1 MTFGHYV
8 SPLTLA
14 EASFS
19 DLELLVFFVGHTWIW
34 VITFHDSHL
43 QRPLSL
49 TWNWS
54 CSSSFWQG
62 LWYGYI
68 FDVNGRA
75 DHKQDVCQFLE
86 VVGVHGRSNTP
97 KIEPKTRHAPPLE
110 PQALEDDRHCSLDL
124 QLQITRSNK
133 TWPHVT
139 FVYCVSAF
147 TLAKASF
154 VWLGMFTTWLPLRFK
169 IHPTKRLKKRAA
181 RTEIASTSFWMSG
194 ASIGVRGLLDTTQP
208 TVKMCDK

>member
-1 MTFGHYV
+1 MTFGHYD

-19 DLELLVFFVGHTWIW
+19 DLELFVFFVILAGVMIW
-34 VITFHDSHL
+34 LHL
-43 QRPLSL
+43 RCEWASWSQAGRLSISGSCRGAWKVKY
-49 TWNWS
+49 TQNWAE
-54 CSSSFWQG
+54 
-62 LWYGYI
+62 
-68 FDVNGRA
+68 NPPR
-75 DHKQDVCQFLE
+75 
-86 VVGVHGRSNTP
+86 
-97 KIEPKTRHAPPLE
+97 PPLE

-181 RTEIASTSFWMSG
+181 RTEIASTPFWMSG

>member
-34 VITFHDSHL
+34 VITFRDSHL

-97 KIEPKTRHAPPLE
+97 KIEPKTRHAPLLNHKHWKTIDIVHLICNCKSHAQIRHGHMWLSFIVFRRSHLQRPL
-110 PQALEDDRHCSLDL
+110 LSDLGCSLL
-124 QLQITRSNK
+124 GFHYASR
-133 TWPHVT
+133 
-139 FVYCVSAF
+139 F
-147 TLAKASF
+147 TPPK
-154 VWLGMFTTWLPLRFK
+154 
-169 IHPTKRLKKRAA
+169 
-181 RTEIASTSFWMSG
+181 
-194 ASIGVRGLLDTTQP
+194 D
-208 TVKMCDK
+208 